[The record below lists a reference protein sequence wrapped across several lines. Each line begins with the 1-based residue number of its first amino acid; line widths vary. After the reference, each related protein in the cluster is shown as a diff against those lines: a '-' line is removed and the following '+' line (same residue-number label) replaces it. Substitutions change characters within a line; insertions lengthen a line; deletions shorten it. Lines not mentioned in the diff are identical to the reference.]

1 MLITLK
7 TLQQQTFKVEIDEN
21 ASVKELKEKIEA
33 ERGKDY
39 PAAGQKLIY
48 AGKILND
55 ESPLKEYHI
64 VEPNFVVVMVTKPKQ
79 APKTEAPKQETT
91 SQPSS
96 AAATEATPAAS
107 TETAKTTP
115 TTKEETSTEK
125 KEQSTTDAAS
135 ASAATTPSQPSEP
148 TPGASSQ
155 VSLESAESTLVTGS
169 EYEDIVKKIM
179 DMGFEKERVI
189 RALRA
194 SFNNP
199 DRAVEYL
206 MSGIPDLP
214 EPAEE
219 EAQPPLNPETESSG
233 STPAQPQPPAS
244 APATGDS
251 AANRLAFL
259 RGQAQFASMRQ
270 LVQRNPALLPVL
282 LQQVGQS
289 NPELLQMIT
298 QNQEAFISMLNE
310 PVPEGEAPPAA
321 GGSLSGP
328 SAAPAAPPA
337 GTEGGSTGGS
347 GGGNPPG
354 AQQGVN
360 YIQVTATERAAI
372 ERLKAM
378 GYAEEIV
385 VQAYFACEK
394 NEQLAANFLI
404 NQTMD
409 ED

>member
-1 MLITLK
+1 MGIRICLK
-7 TLQQQTFKVEIDEN
+7 LQLSKHHQFKVGSDNYRN
-21 ASVKELKEKIEA
+21 ANSSCLYSVKELKEKIEA

-64 VEPNFVVVMVTKPKQ
+64 VEPNFVVVMVTKP
-79 APKTEAPKQETT
+79 
-91 SQPSS
+91 SS

-125 KEQSTTDAAS
+125 KEESTTDAAS
-135 ASAATTPSQPSEP
+135 AIATTTPSQPSEP

-155 VSLESAESTLVTGS
+155 VSLESAESTL
-169 EYEDIVKKIM
+169 
-179 DMGFEKERVI
+179 
-189 RALRA
+189 
-194 SFNNP
+194 
-199 DRAVEYL
+199 
-206 MSGIPDLP
+206 GIPDLP

-289 NPELLQMIT
+289 NPELLQM
-298 QNQEAFISMLNE
+298 ELVD
-310 PVPEGEAPPAA
+310 VPRREAPPAA

-328 SAAPAAPPA
+328 SRHLPHHLPAQKV
-337 GTEGGSTGGS
+337 GSTVVVV
-347 GGGNPPG
+347 GNPPG